1 MTTPKAQRALYVDL
15 ATGQTRVET
24 IAPALIEKLLGG
36 RGIAA
41 KILYDSVPQGADPLS
56 PENVLILSTGALSGT
71 SAPTAGRLCVTTKG
85 AQTGVYL
92 KTSAGGHFAPSLR
105 ALGYDYLVFCGASER
120 PVYVWIDRDGVQIR
134 DASSLWG
141 KGVRETTRTLSAEG
155 SGRVEVG
162 CIGLA
167 GENGVRFAN
176 VMFSYYCSASRC
188 GAGAVM
194 GSKKL
199 KAIAVDPAGTTIS
212 VADPKAFV
220 SAVRE
225 AREAIYD
232 DTLARQLYEFG
243 TAADV
248 DFFNDLHLHPAYN
261 FQRSCIDDPE
271 GARRLSG
278 RDWIPSGYLKRRRAC
293 AGCIIACHRYTKVG
307 SGPFAASHSGG
318 PQLETVN
325 ALGPRCGNTDV
336 ELVFRLNELCN
347 DYGLDVSTTGSS
359 IAWLMETYER
369 GLIGEDLLDG
379 VVPTWG
385 SSEAMLALVERIVR
399 RDGIGDLL
407 ADGTREAAKR
417 VGGES
422 WKWTAC
428 GGKGLEITALEL
440 RAAFSYALAF
450 AVNVRGADHL
460 LTETIAEFGGTKE
473 AIAVMNKITGDA
485 EKYCGGSV
493 LEKRAEIVRWHEDIY
508 AVADALG
515 ICAFTTTAAYGI
527 DEERAA
533 RLFST
538 ATGVTLSAEQVMMA
552 GRRIVTLERCFNM
565 REGLTRAHD
574 RIPWRMMNEVQQ
586 DIDPSLD
593 PIVTQAKLDT
603 MLDEYYRLHGWD
615 SETGNPTEST
625 LEALGLSSIV
635 SDGGAQAR

>member
-1 MTTPKAQRALYVDL
+1 MSTTSLQTILHVDL
-15 ATGQTRVET
+15 STGKTWTEPVTRDLVS
-24 IAPALIEKLLGG
+24 ALLGG

-41 KILYDSVPQGADPLS
+41 KLLYDLVPKGTDPLS
-56 PENVLILSTGALSGT
+56 PENVLIISTGALSGT

-105 ALGYDYLVFCGASER
+105 AIGYDYLVFRGASER
-120 PVYVWIDRDGVQIR
+120 PVYVWIDQDGVEIR
-134 DASSLWG
+134 DAAALWG
-141 KGVRETTRTLSAEG
+141 KGVRETTRRLSAEG
-155 SGRVEVG
+155 SDRVEVG
-162 CIGLA
+162 CIGPA

-176 VMFSYYCSASRC
+176 IMFSYYCSASRC

-199 KAIAVDPAGTTIS
+199 KAIAVDPAGGTIG
-212 VADPKAFV
+212 VAEPEAFLG
-220 SAVRE
+220 AVHE
-225 AREAIYD
+225 AREAIYQ
-232 DTLARQLYEFG
+232 DTLARQLYDFG

-248 DFFNDLHLHPAYN
+248 DFFNDMHSHPAYN
-261 FQRSCIDDPE
+261 FKRSFIDDPE

-293 AGCIIACHRYTKVG
+293 AGCIIACHRYTEVDD
-307 SGPFAASHSGG
+307 GPFAASYSGG

-336 ELVFRLNELCN
+336 ELVFKLNELCN

-385 SSEAMLALVERIVR
+385 SSEAMLTLVDRIVR

-407 ADGTREAAKR
+407 GDGTREAAKR
-417 VGGES
+417 VGGDS
-422 WKWTAC
+422 WKWCAC

-473 AIAVMNKITGDA
+473 AIAVMDKITGDA
-485 EKYCGGSV
+485 KKYCGGSV

-508 AVADALG
+508 AISDALG
-515 ICAFTTTAAYGI
+515 ICAFSTTATYGI

-538 ATGVTLSAEQVMMA
+538 ATGVHLSAEEAMMA

-565 REGLTRAHD
+565 REGLTRAND

-586 DIDPSLD
+586 DLDPSLD
-593 PIVTQAKLDT
+593 PIVTQQKLDT

-615 SETGNPTEST
+615 PETGNPTQET
-625 LEALGLSSIV
+625 LQLLGLDV
-635 SDGGAQAR
+635 WVEGP

>member
-1 MTTPKAQRALYVDL
+1 MTTPHMQRALYVDL
-15 ATGQTRVET
+15 TTGQTRVET
-24 IAPALIEKLLGG
+24 IAPVLIEKLLGG

-41 KILYDSVPQGADPLS
+41 KILYDLVPKGADPLG

-71 SAPTAGRLCVTTKG
+71 GAPAAGRLCVTTKG

-92 KTSAGGHFAPSLR
+92 KTSAGGHFSPSLR
-105 ALGYDYLVFCGASER
+105 ALGYDYLVFCGASDR
-120 PVYVWIDRDGVQIR
+120 PVYVWIDRDGVRIR

-141 KGVRETTRTLSAEG
+141 KGVRETTRTLSTGG
-155 SGRVEVG
+155 SDRVEVG
-162 CIGLA
+162 CIGPA

-199 KAIAVDPAGTTIS
+199 KAIAVDPAGTTVG
-212 VADPKAFV
+212 VADPEAFLG
-220 SAVRE
+220 AVRD

-232 DTLARQLYEFG
+232 DTLATQLYEFG

-248 DFFNDLHLHPAYN
+248 DFFNELRSHPAYN
-261 FQRSCIDDPE
+261 FQRSYIDDPE

-278 RDWIPSGYLKRRRAC
+278 RNWIPAGYLKRRRGC
-293 AGCIIACHRYTKVG
+293 AGCPIACHRYTEVAE
-307 SGPFAASHSGG
+307 GPFTGSHSGG

-369 GLIGEDLLDG
+369 GLLGEDVLDG
-379 VVPTWG
+379 IVPTWG
-385 SSEAMLALVERIVR
+385 DSEAMLALVDKIVK
-399 RDGIGDLL
+399 RDGVGDLL

-417 VGGES
+417 VGGDS
-422 WKWTAC
+422 WKWTAH

-440 RAAFSYALAF
+440 RSALSYALAF

-473 AIAVMNKITGDA
+473 AIAVMDRITGDA

-508 AVADALG
+508 AVSDALG

-533 RLFST
+533 RLFS
-538 ATGVTLSAEQVMMA
+538 AGTGVSLSAEQLMKA

-565 REGLTRAHD
+565 REGLTRAND
-574 RIPWRMMNEVQQ
+574 RIPWRMMNEVQE
-586 DIDPSLD
+586 DVDPELD
-593 PIVTQAKLDT
+593 PIVTQEKLDT
-603 MLDEYYRLHGWD
+603 MLDEYYALHGWD
-615 SETGNPTEST
+615 PESGNPTRET
-625 LEALGLSSIV
+625 LAELGLLDLLSERAV
-635 SDGGAQAR
+635 HA